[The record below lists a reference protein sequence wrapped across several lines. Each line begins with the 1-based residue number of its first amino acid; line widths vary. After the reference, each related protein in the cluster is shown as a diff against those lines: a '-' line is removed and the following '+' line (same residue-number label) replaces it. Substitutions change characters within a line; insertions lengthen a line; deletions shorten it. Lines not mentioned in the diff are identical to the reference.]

1 MSDSENADVSQ
12 NLENDM
18 SDILSIISTISDEN
32 NDSKETIFLNSLK
45 PYLNK
50 KRQKKIEQCKKI
62 ISITDTL
69 KLLSDLHIFDSF
81 LENDDN

>member
-1 MSDSENADVSQ
+1 MSDAENADVSPI
-12 NLENDM
+12 LENDM
-18 SDILSIISTISDEN
+18 SDIFSIISNISDESS
-32 NDSKETIFLNSLK
+32 DSKETIFLNSLK

-62 ISITDTL
+62 ISITGTF
-69 KLLSDLHIFDSF
+69 KLLRDLHIFDNF

>member
-1 MSDSENADVSQ
+1 MPNTENADVSST
-12 NLENDM
+12 LENDM
-18 SDILSIISTISDEN
+18 SDILSIISNISDEN
-32 NDSKETIFLNSLK
+32 IDSKETAFLNSLK

-62 ISITDTL
+62 ISITGTL
-69 KLLSDLHIFDSF
+69 RLLNDLHIFDSF